1 MERSQP
7 PGSPLEDLPS
17 LPVLLERARAP
28 GAARREVDALLR
40 GLALPLPPG
49 EDARARADLL
59 HDILE
64 DRRVRAFT
72 GSNGRRV
79 AHATVDALE
88 ALGYPYA
95 LEIPPEL
102 LAEARAARPAPA
114 PVPTPASALPARPPP
129 SSFRILG
136 WILFTLGVLVGSG
149 FFVMYLTGPLALSS
163 AMVSF
168 LVIGPVV
175 AALVASHPLVVRR
188 RGLHWLLL
196 LLAGAPGLVNLR
208 VNLPLFFNVDWNPLA
223 MVSVG
228 IPLAAGVF
236 QMVGA
241 LCLYCPPPA
250 EEWSAPEA

>member
-1 MERSQP
+1 
-7 PGSPLEDLPS
+7 
-17 LPVLLERARAP
+17 VLLERARAP
-28 GAARREVDALLR
+28 GAARREVEALLR

-79 AHATVDALE
+79 AHAAVDALE

-102 LAEARAARPAPA
+102 LAEARAARPVPAPA
-114 PVPTPASALPARPPP
+114 PVLPARPPP
-129 SSFRILG
+129 SAFRILG

-163 AMVSF
+163 AMASF
-168 LVIGPVV
+168 LVIGPVG
-175 AALVASHPLVVRR
+175 AALVASHPPVVRR

>member
-1 MERSQP
+1 
-7 PGSPLEDLPS
+7 
-17 LPVLLERARAP
+17 VLLERARAP

-59 HDILE
+59 HDLLE

-79 AHATVDALE
+79 AHAAVDALE

-114 PVPTPASALPARPPP
+114 PAPTPALPARPPP
-129 SSFRILG
+129 SGFRLLG
-136 WILFTLGVLVGSG
+136 WILFTMGVLIGSAYYLL
-149 FFVMYLTGPLALSS
+149 YLTGPLSLSG
-163 AMVSF
+163 AMASL
-168 LVIGPVV
+168 LVISPVG
-175 AALVASHPLVVRR
+175 AALVASHPPVVRR

-208 VNLPLFFNVDWNPLA
+208 VYLPLLFEADWNPLVI
-223 MVSVG
+223 VSVG
-228 IPLAAGVF
+228 IPLVAGVF
-236 QMVGA
+236 QVVGA
-241 LCLYCPPPA
+241 LCLYCPPPD